1 MQTFIQYIFIAIVSV
16 VAVVYVVKM
25 IRDLIVSKKKPP
37 KDCGRCETDL
47 DESPKKKG

>member
-1 MQTFIQYIFIAIVSV
+1 MQTIIQYIFIAFVSV

-25 IRDLIVSKKKPP
+25 IRDLIVSKKSQP
-37 KDCGRCETDL
+37 KDCGGCDSEV